1 MELMLR
7 YSAAG
12 VAFRIL
18 MLVLLTC
25 FLYKM
30 ITNSIHFY
38 SLSHDAACGRVWF
51 VAQSAKMSA
60 GNY

>member
-1 MELMLR
+1 MVWGLLMPMQIIAR
-7 YSAAG
+7 HIIGEIA
-12 VAFRIL
+12 
-18 MLVLLTC
+18 VLQ
-25 FLYKM
+25 

-38 SLSHDAACGRVWF
+38 SLSHDAACGRAWF